1 MKTSRHTS
9 KEVCPFCQTFSSKM
23 RHAHVL
29 KTSKDAL
36 VYLSQFEEK
45 RQEHIIALSLDSAQH
60 LIKRRIITVGLLD
73 TALAHPREVF
83 CGAIEDR
90 AASIVIA
97 HNHPS
102 GEAAPSKQDIE
113 TTQQLVAAGI
123 LLGIPLRDH
132 IIVTKQAHYSFRQH
146 GLI

>member
-1 MKTSRHTS
+1 MKTSKQAS
-9 KEVCPFCQTFSSKM
+9 KEICPFCQTFSSKM
-23 RHAHVL
+23 RHAHIL

-36 VYLSQFEEK
+36 IYLSQFEDK
-45 RQEHIIALSLDSAQH
+45 RQEHIIALSLDSAQR

-73 TALAHPREVF
+73 TALAHPREIF
-83 CGAIEDR
+83 SGAIEDR
-90 AASIVIA
+90 AASVVIA

-102 GEAAPSKQDIE
+102 GEAMPSKQDID

-132 IIVTKQAHYSFRQH
+132 IIIAKDAHYSFKQH